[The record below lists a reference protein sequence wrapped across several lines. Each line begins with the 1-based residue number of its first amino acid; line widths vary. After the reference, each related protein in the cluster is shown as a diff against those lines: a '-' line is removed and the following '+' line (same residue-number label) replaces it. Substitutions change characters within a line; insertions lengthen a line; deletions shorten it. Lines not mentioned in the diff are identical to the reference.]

1 MAARLAAVHRWCVS
15 GTPVGKGRV
24 EDLYGLL
31 LFLRAAPFDDPAVW
45 KHALQEP
52 AEARHPHS
60 IDRLMQV
67 RCGVILCYTA
77 LYC

>member
-1 MAARLAAVHRWCVS
+1 MAAMLPAVHRWCVS
-15 GTPVGKGRV
+15 GTPIGKGRV

-31 LFLRAAPFDDPAVW
+31 LFLRAAPFDDPSVW

-52 AEARHPHS
+52 VEARLPRS

-67 RCGVILCYTA
+67 RRGILYYIVA
-77 LYC
+77 